1 MKNIEENLKC
11 IKTCLAL
18 LVFMFV
24 VPAINLT
31 KRFNK
36 LWLIS
41 VGVIFVALV
50 ITIICYVKLKKR
62 QKEEENKEKA
72 E

>member
-1 MKNIEENLKC
+1 MKNIKENLKC
-11 IKTCLAL
+11 IRTCLAL

-24 VPAINLT
+24 VPTINLI

-41 VGVIFVALV
+41 IGVIFVALV
-50 ITIICYVKLKKR
+50 ITIICYIKLKKH
-62 QKEEENKEKA
+62 QKEENKEKT

>member
-1 MKNIEENLKC
+1 MKNIKENLKC
-11 IKTCLAL
+11 IKICLAL

-24 VPAINLT
+24 VPTINLI